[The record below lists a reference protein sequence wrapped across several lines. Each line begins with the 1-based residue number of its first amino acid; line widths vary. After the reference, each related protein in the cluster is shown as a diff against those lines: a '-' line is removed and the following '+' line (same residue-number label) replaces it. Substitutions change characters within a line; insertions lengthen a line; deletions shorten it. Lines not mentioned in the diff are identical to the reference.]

1 MALSHGLADLLLVVL
16 GELVP
21 AVEKAVVLL
30 LGIAIHFIQGVHNV
44 FNHPGGGAAP
54 EKSQNLRSPM
64 RGISWFR
71 VLPVTPHPALDLLTV
86 DPGANAEFT
95 LLDLV
100 LVALAFCIG
109 ATSAVAGR
117 YF

>member
-30 LGIAIHFIQGVHNV
+30 LGIAIHFLQGVHNV
-44 FNHPGGGAAP
+44 FNHLGGGAAP

-64 RGISWFR
+64 RGMAWLQL
-71 VLPVTPHPALDLLTV
+71 LPVAPHPGLELLTV
-86 DPGANAEFT
+86 DPGAEAEFT
-95 LLDLV
+95 LLDLD
-100 LVALAFCIG
+100 LVVLAFFIG